1 MELLWCRILAIRKI
15 VYLDEST
22 HHRPVLISLCFLCLY
37 QVGQRHEFD
46 SGVMDRHCCAT
57 TPQLWKRVDTAHLRH
72 DINPHASRLGVL
84 APKMDRVTLAEIPWL
99 KWWNGNNVC
108 IQV

>member
-1 MELLWCRILAIRKI
+1 MKRTMNRNSGYVHPLTVQLWHTGMT
-15 VYLDEST
+15 D
-22 HHRPVLISLCFLCLY
+22 
-37 QVGQRHEFD
+37 QVGQRQAFD

-72 DINPHASRLGVL
+72 DINSHASRLGVL